1 MSLKWGLNKLNKLFI
16 EIEQAGPRSRT
27 HANSEGQQG
36 FYLFLIFLSAAHVF
50 QVGVVRQLWRVA
62 DPGRQVNAG
71 GEESSRFWNKKSK
84 NKTKEIHF
92 KYMSVNIF
100 PIKRLSY

>member
-16 EIEQAGPRSRT
+16 CLTYLLEIEQAGPRSRT
-27 HANSEGQQG
+27 
-36 FYLFLIFLSAAHVF
+36 SAAQVF